1 MSSRRFREEVLHEF
15 SACGQRGRW
24 TRRNRPAPAAWRK
37 SVELLPPKRRR
48 PPRGPPRRTLP
59 GTPPPRRRSPDTPEP
74 SNARSAVAYTRRV
87 FSDID
92 ALASTLAASTPAGS
106 LPGVFVMVAFRVDSD
121 GVVSVVMVRS
131 QLAQPANCPKAF
143 DDGQFIH
150 ILDTLI
156 KNSVFFDIMWRVRVS
171 PTQRKSMMDP
181 YAKLSAFEENAAALE
196 PLTAAG
202 PPPAVLSNGTEDM
215 PASRLNGLASP
226 STAFAHH

>member
-24 TRRNRPAPAAWRK
+24 TRRNRPAPAAWRG

-48 PPRGPPRRTLP
+48 PPGGPPRRTLP
-59 GTPPPRRRSPDTPEP
+59 GTPQPRRRSPDTPEP

-92 ALASTLAASTPAGS
+92 ALASSPAGS

-121 GVVSVVMVRS
+121 GVVYVVMVRS

-156 KNSVFFDIMWRVRVS
+156 KNSVVFDIMWRVRVS
-171 PTQRKSMMDP
+171 PARRKSMMGP
-181 YAKLSAFEENAAALE
+181 YAKPSAFEENAAAFE

-202 PPPAVLSNGTEDM
+202 PPPAILSNGTEDM
-215 PASRLNGLASP
+215 PASRLRGLASP
-226 STAFAHH
+226 PTAFAHH

>member
-1 MSSRRFREEVLHEF
+1 M
-15 SACGQRGRW
+15 
-24 TRRNRPAPAAWRK
+24 
-37 SVELLPPKRRR
+37 
-48 PPRGPPRRTLP
+48 
-59 GTPPPRRRSPDTPEP
+59 
-74 SNARSAVAYTRRV
+74 

-92 ALASTLAASTPAGS
+92 ALASTLAGS

-156 KNSVFFDIMWRVRVS
+156 NNFVFFDIMWRVRVFAAYLLENHMTRPVKAIVSIADGALLDVCSAGALADRYFPCRGADIALIWRGKQIECTRLHTMCDRCTDFRRVTGNASDFALAFHKLSLS

-196 PLTAAG
+196 PLTASG

-215 PASRLNGLASP
+215 PASRLNGLASLP
-226 STAFAHH
+226 TAFAHH